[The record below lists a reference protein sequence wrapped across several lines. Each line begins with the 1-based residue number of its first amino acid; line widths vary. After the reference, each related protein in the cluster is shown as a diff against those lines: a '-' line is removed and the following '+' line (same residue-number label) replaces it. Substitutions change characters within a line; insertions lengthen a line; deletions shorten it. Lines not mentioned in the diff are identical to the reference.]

1 LHNSPSPTVNV
12 AVIWDT
18 DRDNCRQQS
27 CENSAMSADRLDTVR
42 RYLKA
47 IEDGTSADI
56 ASLFAA
62 DVVMEQLPI
71 K

>member
-1 LHNSPSPTVNV
+1 VTTAVSNRAKIRPCQPT
-12 AVIWDT
+12 ASI
-18 DRDNCRQQS
+18 RF
-27 CENSAMSADRLDTVR
+27 R

-47 IEDGTSADI
+47 IEDGTFADI
-56 ASLFAA
+56 ASRFAP

>member
-1 LHNSPSPTVNV
+1 
-12 AVIWDT
+12 
-18 DRDNCRQQS
+18 
-27 CENSAMSADRLDTVR
+27 MSADRLDTVR

-47 IEDGTSADI
+47 IEDGTFADI
-56 ASLFAA
+56 ASLFAP